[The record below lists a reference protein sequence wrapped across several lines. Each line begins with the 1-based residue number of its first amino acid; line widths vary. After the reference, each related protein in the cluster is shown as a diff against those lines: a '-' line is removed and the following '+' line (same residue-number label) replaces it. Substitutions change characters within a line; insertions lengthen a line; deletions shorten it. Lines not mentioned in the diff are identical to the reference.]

1 MAKIAVTPCEKKG
14 IFPMFGIGMPEL
26 LVILALALIVIGPR
40 KLPELARAL
49 GKGLAEFKRATRDFH
64 ETLAPSDRTDT
75 ENQAEDSAE
84 NPDDNAP
91 STKPPRKKQTDLI
104 GEDSDPYGDG

>member
-1 MAKIAVTPCEKKG
+1 
-14 IFPMFGIGMPEL
+14 MFGIGMPEL

-64 ETLAPSDRTDT
+64 EPLAPPDRV
-75 ENQAEDSAE
+75 ENGKPSEGSEKSQE
-84 NPDDNAP
+84 DNAP
-91 STKPPRKKQTDLI
+91 SARSPLKKKTGVI

>member
-1 MAKIAVTPCEKKG
+1 
-14 IFPMFGIGMPEL
+14 MFGIGMPEL

-64 ETLAPSDRTDT
+64 EPLAPPDRV
-75 ENQAEDSAE
+75 EKE
-84 NPDDNAP
+84 NPAAGSEKNQDDNAP
-91 STKPPRKKQTDLI
+91 STTPPRKKKTDVT
-104 GEDSDPYGDG
+104 GEDSDPHGDG

>member
-1 MAKIAVTPCEKKG
+1 
-14 IFPMFGIGMPEL
+14 MFGIGMPEL

-64 ETLAPSDRTDT
+64 EPLAPPDRTET
-75 ENQAEDSAE
+75 ENQSGDSSE

-91 STKPPRKKQTDLI
+91 STIPPRKKKTDVI

>member
-1 MAKIAVTPCEKKG
+1 
-14 IFPMFGIGMPEL
+14 MFGIGMPEL

-64 ETLAPSDRTDT
+64 DPLASRDRVESETP
-75 ENQAEDSAE
+75 AEGSAK
-84 NPDDNAP
+84 NHDDNAP
-91 STKPPRKKQTDLI
+91 SATPPLKGKTGVI
-104 GEDSDPYGDG
+104 GEDSDPFGDG

>member
-1 MAKIAVTPCEKKG
+1 
-14 IFPMFGIGMPEL
+14 MFGIGMPEL

-64 ETLAPSDRTDT
+64 DPLAPPDRVET
-75 ENQAEDSAE
+75 ENPSEGSAKNQDDSA
-84 NPDDNAP
+84 P
-91 STKPPRKKQTDLI
+91 SATSPHKKKTDVI
-104 GEDSDPYGDG
+104 GEDSDPYSDG

>member
-1 MAKIAVTPCEKKG
+1 
-14 IFPMFGIGMPEL
+14 MFGIGMPEL

-64 ETLAPSDRTDT
+64 EPLAPPDRAERENSAEGSAKNQDDSAPPTTSPPKKRTDVI
-75 ENQAEDSAE
+75 D
-84 NPDDNAP
+84 
-91 STKPPRKKQTDLI
+91 
-104 GEDSDPYGDG
+104 EDSDPDSNG